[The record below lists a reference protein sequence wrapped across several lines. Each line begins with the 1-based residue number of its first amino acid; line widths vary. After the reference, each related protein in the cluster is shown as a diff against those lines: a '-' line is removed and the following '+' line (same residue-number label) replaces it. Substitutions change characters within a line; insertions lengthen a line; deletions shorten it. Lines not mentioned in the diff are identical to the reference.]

1 MEEQA
6 IPRDDLDA
14 DNMINALDRNSDD
27 YDWRTFENEF
37 RIFLEQRLNRHHNG
51 SIENPELSDTNLE
64 VNTHY
69 SPGYIHSEVASP
81 EIANVF
87 MTSIIQFEDLEE
99 DDYGIEVEY
108 LDKEEGIEAIKHL
121 LENEQEEKVDTMVRF
136 GLKINPERALEA
148 YKVVA
153 REKPILAKN
162 MLGEL
167 PLNDNDLESSMKSI
181 YFKNNPEMFESFR
194 DGLDF

>member
-1 MEEQA
+1 M
-6 IPRDDLDA
+6 
-14 DNMINALDRNSDD
+14 
-27 YDWRTFENEF
+27 
-37 RIFLEQRLNRHHNG
+37 
-51 SIENPELSDTNLE
+51 
-64 VNTHY
+64 
-69 SPGYIHSEVASP
+69 ASP
-81 EIANVF
+81 EISNVF